1 MENQTTTIDILEKM
15 KDIAEGCMGEA
26 AAYCVAACPMHT
38 DARGYVGLIGEGKY
52 EEALKRVR
60 ETLFLPA
67 TLGRICA
74 HPCEDKCKRGETK
87 NPLSIAALKRFVAD
101 RCDAE
106 GLWDLTVAPEK
117 PQRIAIIGAGPA
129 GAQAALDL
137 RRKGYKVTVFE
148 RLGMVGGMLRVG
160 IPEYRLPREIIDREY
175 SLLEKIGVEFK
186 LGVEI
191 GRDISFENLRSD
203 YDVVLIAVGAHKS
216 ITLPIPGSDL
226 DGVLNAVDFLK
237 EVSLTKHH
245 ALGNRVVVIGGGN
258 VGIDVARTARR
269 LGAADVKLVCL
280 ECREEMPAHSWELE
294 EALEEGVT
302 FHTSCGPVEILG
314 EGGRVAGFNTRRCTS
329 VFDESGKF
337 NPRFDDN
344 DTCLINGVD
353 NVIFAIGQSV
363 DGAGVPDELVRRQ
376 SGGRFVINP
385 VTLQTNIEN
394 IFAAG
399 DATGRSVIAVAAMAE
414 GRKAAESIDRY
425 LTGRDLYVNRDLEGA
440 YETKLETQVDPADK
454 NPPRVRTSM
463 LPPAERVLSFVE
475 ADRGFDEAQA
485 REEASRCLACE
496 CKLCMKECEMLNDF
510 TGCPGEL
517 FQDILEKG
525 GDIDPLIPFSCNMCM
540 QCTLVCPKEFSMM
553 DRFMDLRIRMVRENK
568 GKSPIKGHKVI
579 DLHQMLGFSRFF
591 NAGVAA
597 GGDGKTKRVFIPGCS
612 LPSYNPELVGKI
624 LAHLQERLPGTGAIL
639 KCCGKPTK
647 ALGQVEAFKE
657 RYAELQTEIDRLGAE
672 EIIVACQSCYVTMKE
687 YSPNQKVR
695 SLWEVLP
702 EIGLPEGAIGIGKG
716 SDLTIAVH
724 DSCPTRD
731 VTPIQDGIR
740 WILGELGY
748 AMEEPPHTR
757 AQTRCCG
764 FGGMVVPANPELAMR
779 VMKRR
784 TAEVSSDC
792 MVTYCAAC
800 RESMVRGGKK
810 AVHILDLIFGGP
822 LTSRSNFPGLPA
834 NPLKGWVNRH
844 RAKRLILKQGNPDR
858 EKNTPQKNG
867 TSNIWKLG
875 IGAAVILSAIAL
887 MKYFG
892 LFQYVSMQN
901 IMNLKA
907 WINGLG
913 AIGPLVY
920 VLLFIAACLFF
931 LPGLPVAI
939 LGGLAFGPLMGTVW
953 ASIGSTLGA
962 TVAFLV
968 ARYVARDMV
977 EGWAQ
982 SNSIFKKIDDGV
994 AAQGWR
1000 MLMVTR
1006 LVPLF
1011 PFNLQNYA
1019 YGLTKIGLPTYV
1031 TVSWICML
1039 PGAIAFTFMGGAIVS
1054 GEGELG
1060 KTFMYLGIGAVVFVI
1075 ISLIPGWIKKRSKLE
1090 LPEKDNPVK

>member
-1 MENQTTTIDILEKM
+1 MEEHGIPADILEKM

-38 DARGYVGLIGEGKY
+38 DARGYVSLIGEGKY

-74 HPCEDKCKRGETK
+74 HPCEDKCKRSETM

-106 GLWDLTVAPEK
+106 GLWDMTVAPEK

-137 RRKGYKVTVFE
+137 RRKGYQVTVFD
-148 RLGMVGGMLRVG
+148 RLGAVGGMLRVG
-160 IPEYRLPREIIDREY
+160 IPEYRLPRQIIDREY
-175 SLLEKIGVEFK
+175 SLLEKIGVEFN
-186 LGVEI
+186 LDVEI
-191 GRDISFENLRSD
+191 GRDIPFEKLRSD
-203 YDVVLIAVGAHKS
+203 YDAVVIAIGAHKS

-226 DGVLNAVDFLK
+226 DGVLNAVDFLR
-237 EVSLTKHH
+237 EVSLKKYH
-245 ALGNRVVVIGGGN
+245 ALGNKVVVIGGGN
-258 VGIDVARTARR
+258 VAIDVARTARR
-269 LGAADVKLVCL
+269 VGAGDVHLVCL
-280 ECREEMPAHSWELE
+280 ECREEMPAYSWEIE
-294 EALEEGVT
+294 EAREEGIT

-314 EGGRVAGFNTRRCTS
+314 EGGRVTGFKTRRCTS
-329 VFDESGKF
+329 VFDEAGKF
-337 NPRFDDN
+337 CPLFDDS
-344 DTCLINGVD
+344 DTTLISDVD

-363 DGAGVPDELVRRQ
+363 DGACVPEDLVRRQ
-376 SGGRFVINP
+376 SGGRFVVNP
-385 VTLQTNIEN
+385 MTLQTNIEN
-394 IFAAG
+394 VFAAG
-399 DATGRSVIAVAAMAE
+399 DATGRSVIVIAAMAE

-425 LTGRDLYVNRDLEGA
+425 LTGRDLYVNRDIEGA
-440 YETKLETQVDPADK
+440 YETKLETRIDPEAP
-454 NPPRVRTSM
+454 NLPRGRTAM
-463 LPPAERVLSFVE
+463 LSPGERVLSFVE
-475 ADRGFDEAQA
+475 VDQGFDETEA
-485 REEASRCLACE
+485 RREASRCLACE

-517 FQDILEKG
+517 FQDILAKG
-525 GDIDPLIPFSCNMCM
+525 GEVDPLIPFSCNMCM

-553 DRFMDLRIRMVRENK
+553 DRFMDLRIKMVRENK

-591 NAGVAA
+591 NTGVSAR
-597 GGDGKTKRVFIPGCS
+597 DTVKTKRVFIPGCS

-647 ALGQVEAFKE
+647 ALGQVEAFNE
-657 RYAELQTEIDRLGAE
+657 RYAELQAEIDRLGAE
-672 EIIVACQSCYVTMKE
+672 EIIVACQSCYVTMKK

-702 EIGLPEGAIGIGKG
+702 EIGLPEGTRGIGKG
-716 SDLTIAVH
+716 SDLTIAIH

-731 VTPIQDGIR
+731 VSPIQDGIR

-748 AMEEPPHTR
+748 AIEEPPHTR
-757 AQTRCCG
+757 GQTRCCG

-810 AVHILDLIFGGP
+810 AVHILDLIFGGLWMSRSDFPGIPASP
-822 LTSRSNFPGLPA
+822 LT
-834 NPLKGWVNRH
+834 GWLNRH
-844 RAKRLILKQGNPDR
+844 KSKRLIQKRGNHDLG
-858 EKNTPQKNG
+858 KNNKSG
-867 TSNIWKLG
+867 AWKLG
-875 IGAAVILSAIAL
+875 IAAVVILAVVAL
-887 MKYFG
+887 MRYFG

-907 WINGLG
+907 WISGIG
-913 AIGPLVY
+913 AVGPLVY

-939 LGGLAFGPLMGTVW
+939 LGGLAFGPIMGTVW

-962 TVAFLV
+962 AAAFLV
-968 ARYVARDMV
+968 ARYMARDMV

-982 SNSIFKKIDDGV
+982 SNQIFKKIDDGV

-1000 MLMVTR
+1000 MLMITR

-1019 YGLTKIGLPTYV
+1019 YGLTKIAFPTYIL
-1031 TVSWICML
+1031 VSWICML

-1054 GEGELG
+1054 GEGDLRR
-1060 KTFMYLGIGAVVFVI
+1060 TFMYLGIGAVVFVI
-1075 ISLIPGWIKKRSKLE
+1075 ISLIPGWIKKRSKLAF
-1090 LPEKDNPVK
+1090 PEKEYPAK